1 MAQVEYE
8 ISYKPPG
15 RETNSNFLA
24 IWAFLG
30 IALTFIIG
38 NFLVPF
44 LKSHGAIVHFAYWF
58 TFSLLAGAIYI
69 AVPYLVAVSSSQAN
83 RLTVGKEGIGF
94 PGSVHLIPWLTS
106 WRTWSDLTQANIVL
120 KDPGIVGKHDYLLL
134 KYKNGSDIRM
144 SLMGFDLKDLE
155 HLFLSIE
162 VWGKKCQRSD
172 ALLDFQ
178 DQLQNQNKGIT
189 SDATYTRI
197 WEDELARRFNSTTFV
212 PMEPGALVGNGRLRI
227 LRQIAFGG
235 TSAVYLARDKFHN
248 EVVVKESVTG
258 VDAKTKKEA
267 KAIEFFEREAKL
279 LMVLKNSQIAK
290 VLDHFVENGRQY
302 LVLEFVPGQNLRQ
315 LIQKVGFMPERR
327 VLELALQMANI
338 LNYLHCHNP
347 PVLHRDFS
355 PDNLVLRPDGQL
367 VLIDFGAAN
376 EFIGT
381 ATGTLVGKQCYM
393 PPEQVRGKTAPGS
406 DLYAMGCT
414 LFYLLTGHD
423 PEPLTVSHPRLY
435 KKDLSEGLDTLV
447 SQLTAM
453 ESNERPKSAQLVAIK
468 FEELL
473 DHLRDETRNQ
483 SNLQL
488 RGGEE

>member
-8 ISYKPPG
+8 ITYNPPG
-15 RETNSNFLA
+15 RNSYSNFLL
-24 IWAFLG
+24 IWAVLG
-30 IALTFIIG
+30 IVLTFVIG
-38 NFLVPF
+38 NLLVPF

-58 TFSLLAGAIYI
+58 TFSLFAGAVYV

-83 RLTVGKEGIGF
+83 RLNVGKEGLGF
-94 PGSVHLIPWLTS
+94 PASVHLIPGITS
-106 WRTWSDLTQANIVL
+106 WRTWSDLRQAQVVL
-120 KDPGIVGKHDYLLL
+120 KDPGIVCDEDYLLL

-144 SLMGFDLKDLE
+144 SLLGFDLKDLE

-162 VWGKKCQRSD
+162 VWGKHCQRSD

-178 DQLQNQNKGIT
+178 DQLQNKNKGIT
-189 SDATYTRI
+189 GDATYTRI
-197 WEDELARRFNSTTFV
+197 WEDELARRFNCTTFV
-212 PMEPGALVGNGRLRI
+212 PIEPGTLIGNGRLRI

-258 VDAKTKKEA
+258 VDAKTKREA

-279 LMVLKNSQIAK
+279 LMVLKNPQIAK

-315 LIQKVGFMPERR
+315 LIQKVGSIAEKR

-338 LNYLHCHNP
+338 LDYLHSQHP

-355 PDNLVLRPDGQL
+355 PDNLVLRPDGKL

-393 PPEQVRGKTAPGS
+393 PPEQVRGKTEPAS

-414 LFYLLTGHD
+414 IFFLLTGHD
-423 PEPLTVSHPRLY
+423 PEGI
-435 KKDLSEGLDTLV
+435 DGLV
-447 SQLTAM
+447 AQLTAM
-453 ESNERPKSAQLVAIK
+453 ETNQRPQSAQLIAIK
-468 FEELL
+468 CEELL
-473 DHLRDETRNQ
+473 DQLRDDFLAQ
-483 SNLQL
+483 SNLQV
-488 RGGEE
+488 RRGEE